1 MFRGIWGEC
10 FKFNFTAQLC
20 LLFKPICSVQI
31 ISFRIASL
39 NIIQKDYQVPLPHNC
54 WRSGESNAYR
64 ITPHSFP
71 PIRFPRFSLS
81 IRLELSRSYLAFLI
95 LFRGNWAYRFLPKQL
110 SPFLEERKRL
120 VDPCECYKKGC
131 NHSRFSYGQQAYE
144 VAEYGKREKIKKG
157 MWLVRCT
164 SARWGCHRTRWEQI
178 LSRVHG

>member
-20 LLFKPICSVQI
+20 LRFKPICSVQI

-39 NIIQKDYQVPLPHNC
+39 NIIQKDYQAPLPHDS
-54 WRSGESNAYR
+54 WRSGESNTDNYSSFLSSHTLSSLFTFYQAWA
-64 ITPHSFP
+64 IQKLSSFVHS
-71 PIRFPRFSLS
+71 
-81 IRLELSRSYLAFLI
+81 
-95 LFRGNWAYRFLPKQL
+95 
-110 SPFLEERKRL
+110 SPWKLNSSFLEERKRL

-131 NHSRFSYGQQAYE
+131 NHSRFSYGQQTCE
-144 VAEYGKREKIKKG
+144 VGEYGKREKIKKG

-164 SARWGCHRTRWEQI
+164 SARWGCHRTRWKPI